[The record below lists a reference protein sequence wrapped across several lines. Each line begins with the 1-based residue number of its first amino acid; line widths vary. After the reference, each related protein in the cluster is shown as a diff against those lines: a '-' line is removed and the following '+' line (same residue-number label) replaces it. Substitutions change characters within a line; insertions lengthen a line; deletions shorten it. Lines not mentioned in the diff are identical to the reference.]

1 LARRVSVA
9 VSFRISRFSYISLFI
24 SRSGECRRVAWQRAQ
39 AGDAVR
45 GVVAGRGHGAG
56 GAAGGAGRGG
66 QPAGRER
73 KRSET
78 KSGASEG
85 RELAGWEGAKLS
97 EGELWL
103 SAAWADGSSD
113 WQRAA
118 DVRGSEYAPQLLEYY
133 EGLFEEL
140 TN

>member
-1 LARRVSVA
+1 MHEA
-9 VSFRISRFSYISLFI
+9 
-24 SRSGECRRVAWQRAQ
+24 EKN
-39 AGDAVR
+39 
-45 GVVAGRGHGAG
+45 GASDT
-56 GAAGGAGRGG
+56 
-66 QPAGRER
+66 PKR
-73 KRSET
+73 KKSET